1 MSVERIHVALDERSY
16 DIELGAGN
24 LGRVGGLC
32 RELGLTGTAA
42 VVSNT
47 TVAPLYF
54 ELVRRSLEESGY
66 RVVLVSLPDG
76 EEYKNS
82 ATLNLI
88 YDGLVDAS
96 LDRGSFI
103 LALGGGVIGDM
114 AGFAAASFL
123 RGIPFV
129 QLPTTLLSQVDSS
142 VGGKTGINHPRG
154 KNLIGAFYQPKGV
167 LIDVATLD
175 TLPQREFLC
184 GLGEIVKYGAVLDGA
199 FFSFLEENAERLLA
213 RDKDALIHAVS
224 RSCAIKAQ
232 VVTEDEREGGVRAVL
247 NYGHTLG
254 HAVETLTGYT
264 RYLHGEA
271 VAIGMVQAAKISQH
285 LGYCSQADRDRI
297 EGLVAKLGLPM
308 QLPPFPAAE
317 YLEALS
323 HDKKV
328 RDKGLLFICNHGIG
342 AYRMERVTDLGELL
356 EICGIGG

>member
-1 MSVERIHVALDERSY
+1 MALDERSY
-16 DIELGAGN
+16 DIELGAGI
-24 LGRVGGLC
+24 LGGIGALC
-32 RELGLTGTAA
+32 RELGLSGTAA

-47 TVAPLYF
+47 TVAPLYY
-54 ELVRRSLEESGY
+54 ELVRSSLEAAGY
-66 RVVLVSLPDG
+66 RVCLVSLPDG
-76 EEYKNS
+76 EQYKNS

-103 LALGGGVIGDM
+103 LALGGGVVGDM
-114 AGFAAASFL
+114 AGFAAASYL

-175 TLPQREFLC
+175 TLPEREYLC
-184 GLGEIVKYGAVLDGA
+184 GLGEIIKYGAVLDGD
-199 FFSFLEENAERLLA
+199 FFSFLEENSGRLLS
-213 RDKDALIHAVS
+213 RDKDALIQAVS
-224 RSCAIKAQ
+224 RSCAIKAK
-232 VVTEDEREGGVRAVL
+232 VVAQDEREGGVRAVL

-254 HAVETLTGYT
+254 HAVETLTGYK

-285 LGYCSQADRDRI
+285 YGFCNQGDRDRI
-297 EGLVAKLGLPM
+297 EALIKALGLPAE
-308 QLPPFPAAE
+308 LPSFPARD
-317 YLEALS
+317 YQEALS

-328 RDKGLLFICNHGIG
+328 RDKGLLFICNQGIG
-342 AYRMERVTDLGELL
+342 AYRMERLTDLRALL
-356 EICGIGG
+356 EICGIGE

>member
-1 MSVERIHVALDERSY
+1 MNVQHIKVALGERSY
-16 DIELGAGN
+16 DIELGAGI
-24 LGRVGGLC
+24 LGMIGALC
-32 RELGLTGTAA
+32 RELGLAGTAA

-47 TVAPLYF
+47 TVAPLYY
-54 ELVRRSLEESGY
+54 ETVRASMEAAGY
-66 RVVLVSLPDG
+66 RVFLVSLPDG
-76 EEYKNS
+76 EAYKNS

-88 YDGLVDAS
+88 YDSLVDAS

-114 AGFAAASFL
+114 AGFAAASYL

-154 KNLIGAFYQPKGV
+154 KNLIGAFYQPKAV

-175 TLPQREFLC
+175 TLPEREYLS
-184 GLGEIVKYGAVLDGA
+184 GLGEIIKYGAVLDGD
-199 FFSFLEENAERLLA
+199 FFRFLEQNVPALLA
-213 RDKDALIHAVS
+213 RDKEALIEAVA
-224 RSCAIKAQ
+224 RSCSIKAK
-232 VVTEDEREGGVRAVL
+232 VVAVDEREGGVRAVL

-264 RYLHGEA
+264 SYLHGEA

-285 LGYCSQADRDRI
+285 FGYCSQADRDRI
-297 EGLVAKLGLPM
+297 EAVVAALGLPSD
-308 QLPPFPAAE
+308 LPAFPAE
-317 YLEALS
+317 QYVEALS

-328 RDKGLLFICNHGIG
+328 RDKGLLFICNRGIG
-342 AYRMERVTDLGELL
+342 AYKMERVTDLKALL
-356 EICGIGG
+356 EICGIGE

>member
-1 MSVERIHVALDERSY
+1 MNLQHIKVALDERSY
-16 DIELGAGN
+16 DITLGAGI
-24 LGRVGGLC
+24 LDTVGPLC
-32 RELGLTGTAA
+32 RDLGLSGTAA

-47 TVAPLYF
+47 TVAPLYYD
-54 ELVRRSLEESGY
+54 LVRASMESAGY
-66 RVVLVSLPDG
+66 RVVPVSLPDG
-76 EEYKNS
+76 EGYKNS
-82 ATLNLI
+82 DTLNLI
-88 YDGLVDAS
+88 YDALVDAS

-114 AGFAAASFL
+114 AGFAAASYL

-154 KNLIGAFYQPKGV
+154 KNLIGAFYQPKAV

-175 TLPQREFLC
+175 TLPEREFLC
-184 GLGEIVKYGAVLDGA
+184 GLGEIVKYGVVLDGE
-199 FFSFLEENAERLLA
+199 FFDFLEKNASLLLA
-213 RDKDALIHAVS
+213 RDKDALIHTVS
-224 RSCAIKAQ
+224 RSCAIKAA
-232 VVTEDEREGGVRAVL
+232 VVAEDEREGGVRAVL

-271 VAIGMVQAAKISQH
+271 VAIGIVQAARISQH
-285 LGYCSQADRDRI
+285 FGFCSQADRDRI
-297 EGLVAKLGLPM
+297 EGLVKALGLPTE
-308 QLPPFPAAE
+308 LPPFSAAQ

-328 RDKGLLFICNHGIG
+328 RESGLLFICNLGIG
-342 AYRMERVTDLGELL
+342 EYRMERLTDLRALL
-356 EICGIGG
+356 EICGIGE

>member
-1 MSVERIHVALDERSY
+1 MTVEIINVALGERSY
-16 DIELGAGN
+16 DITLGAGILEN
-24 LGRVGGLC
+24 VGLLC
-32 RELGLTGTAA
+32 RELKLSGTAA

-47 TVAPLYF
+47 TVAPLYY
-54 ELVRRSLEESGY
+54 EQVRASMEAAGY
-66 RVVLVSLPDG
+66 PVFLVSLPDG
-76 EEYKNS
+76 EGFKNS

-88 YDGLVDAS
+88 YDALVDAS

-103 LALGGGVIGDM
+103 IALGGGVIGDM
-114 AGFAAASFL
+114 AGFAASSYL

-154 KNLIGAFYQPKGV
+154 KNLIGAFYQPRAV

-175 TLPQREFLC
+175 TLPEREYLS
-184 GLGEIVKYGAVLDGA
+184 GLGEIIKYGAVLDQE

-213 RDKDALIHAVS
+213 RDNSALIHAVG
-224 RSCAIKAQ
+224 RSCAIKAR
-232 VVTEDEREGGVRAVL
+232 VVELDEREGGLRAVL

-271 VAIGMVQAAKISQH
+271 VAIGMVQAARISRAY
-285 LGYCSQADRDRI
+285 GFCSQADCDRI
-297 EGLVAKLGLPM
+297 ESLLKLLGLPLE
-308 QLPPFPAAE
+308 LPAFSAKQYA
-317 YLEALS
+317 EALS

-328 RDKGLLFICNHGIG
+328 RDSGMLFICNFGIG
-342 AYRMERVTDLGELL
+342 GYRMEKVSDLAALL
-356 EICGIGG
+356 EICGIGE

>member
-1 MSVERIHVALDERSY
+1 VTVETINVALGDRSY
-16 DIELGAGN
+16 DITLGAGILHN
-24 LGRVGGLC
+24 LGSLC
-32 RELGLTGTAA
+32 RELGLSGTAA

-54 ELVRRSLEESGY
+54 ETVRASLEGAGY
-66 RVVLVSLPDG
+66 RVLLVPLPDG
-76 EEYKNS
+76 EGFKNS

-88 YDGLVDAS
+88 YDALVDAS

-103 LALGGGVIGDM
+103 VALGGGVVGDM
-114 AGFAAASFL
+114 AGFAAATYL

-129 QLPTTLLSQVDSS
+129 QVPTTLLSQVDSS

-154 KNLIGAFYQPKGV
+154 KNLIGAFYQPRAV

-175 TLPQREFLC
+175 TLPEREYRA
-184 GLGEIVKYGAVLDGA
+184 GLGEIVKYGAVLDAG
-199 FFSFLEENAERLLA
+199 FFTFLEDNAKLLLA
-213 RDKDALIHAVS
+213 RDKGALIHVVA
-224 RSCAIKAQ
+224 RSCAIKAR
-232 VVTEDEREGGVRAVL
+232 VVESDEREGGVRAVL

-271 VAIGMVQAAKISQH
+271 VAIGMVQAARISRHFGFCTDAEEQ
-285 LGYCSQADRDRI
+285 RI
-297 EGLVAKLGLPM
+297 VALVEKLGLPVE
-308 QLPPFPAAE
+308 LPSFPARQ

-328 RDKGLLFICNHGIG
+328 RENGLLFICNFGIG
-342 AYRMERVTDLGELL
+342 QYRMERIKDLNALP
-356 EICGIGG
+356 EICGIGE

>member
-1 MSVERIHVALDERSY
+1 MNLQHIKVALDERSY
-16 DIELGAGN
+16 DITLGAGI
-24 LGRVGGLC
+24 LDTVGPLC
-32 RELGLTGTAA
+32 RDLGLSGTAA

-47 TVAPLYF
+47 TVAPLYYD
-54 ELVRRSLEESGY
+54 LVRASMEAAGY
-66 RVVLVSLPDG
+66 RVVPVSLPDG
-76 EEYKNS
+76 EGYKNS
-82 ATLNLI
+82 DTLNLI
-88 YDGLVDAS
+88 YDALVDAS

-114 AGFAAASFL
+114 AGFAAASYL

-154 KNLIGAFYQPKGV
+154 KNLIGAFYQPKAV

-175 TLPQREFLC
+175 TLPEREFLC
-184 GLGEIVKYGAVLDGA
+184 GLGEIVKYGVVLDGE
-199 FFSFLEENAERLLA
+199 FFDFLDKNASLLLA
-213 RDKDALIHAVS
+213 RDKDALIHTVS
-224 RSCAIKAQ
+224 RSCAIKAA
-232 VVTEDEREGGVRAVL
+232 VVAEDEREGGVRAVL

-271 VAIGMVQAAKISQH
+271 VAIGIVQAARISQH
-285 LGYCSQADRDRI
+285 FGFCSQADRDRI
-297 EGLVAKLGLPM
+297 EGLVKALGLPTE
-308 QLPPFPAAE
+308 LPPFSAAQ

-328 RDKGLLFICNHGIG
+328 RQSGLLFICNQGVG
-342 AYRMERVTDLGELL
+342 AYRMERLKDLTALL
-356 EICGIGG
+356 EICGIGE

>member
-1 MSVERIHVALDERSY
+1 MNLQHIKVALDERSY
-16 DIELGAGN
+16 DITLGAGI
-24 LGRVGGLC
+24 LDTVGPLC
-32 RELGLTGTAA
+32 RDLGLSGTAA

-47 TVAPLYF
+47 TVAPLYYD
-54 ELVRRSLEESGY
+54 LVRASMEAAGY
-66 RVVLVSLPDG
+66 RVVPVSLPDG
-76 EEYKNS
+76 EGYKNS
-82 ATLNLI
+82 DTLNLI
-88 YDGLVDAS
+88 YDALVDAS

-114 AGFAAASFL
+114 AGFAAASYL

-154 KNLIGAFYQPKGV
+154 KNLIGAFYQPKAV

-175 TLPQREFLC
+175 TLPEREFLC
-184 GLGEIVKYGAVLDGA
+184 GLGEIVKYGVVLDGE
-199 FFSFLEENAERLLA
+199 FFDFLEKNASLLLA
-213 RDKDALIHAVS
+213 RDKDALIHTVS
-224 RSCAIKAQ
+224 RSCAIKAA
-232 VVTEDEREGGVRAVL
+232 VVAEDEREGGVRAVL

-271 VAIGMVQAAKISQH
+271 VAIGIVQAARISQH
-285 LGYCSQADRDRI
+285 FGFCSQADRDRI
-297 EGLVAKLGLPM
+297 EGLVKALGLPTE
-308 QLPPFPAAE
+308 LPPFSAAQ

-328 RDKGLLFICNHGIG
+328 RQSGLLFICNQGVG
-342 AYRMERVTDLGELL
+342 AYRMERLKDLTALL
-356 EICGIGG
+356 EICGIGE

>member
-1 MSVERIHVALDERSY
+1 MKVERIRVALDERSY
-16 DIELGAGN
+16 DIELGADI
-24 LGRVGGLC
+24 LGRIGALC
-32 RELGLTGTAA
+32 RELGLSGTAA

-47 TVAPLYF
+47 TVAPLYY
-54 ELVRRSLEESGY
+54 ELVRSSLAAAGF
-66 RVVLVSLPDG
+66 RVCLVSLPDG

-103 LALGGGVIGDM
+103 LALGGGVVGDM
-114 AGFAAASFL
+114 AGFAAASYL
-123 RGIPFV
+123 RGIPFL

-175 TLPQREFLC
+175 TLPEREFLC
-184 GLGEIVKYGAVLDGA
+184 GLGEIIKYGAVLDA
-199 FFSFLEENAERLLA
+199 DFFSFLEENSARLLS
-213 RDKDALIHAVS
+213 RSKDALIEAVS
-224 RSCAIKAQ
+224 RSCAIKAK
-232 VVTEDEREGGVRAVL
+232 VVAEDEREGGVRAVL

-254 HAVETLTGYT
+254 HAVETLTGYK

-271 VAIGMVQAAKISQH
+271 VAIGMIQAAKVSQH
-285 LGYCSQADRDRI
+285 YGYCDQADRDRI
-297 EGLVAKLGLPM
+297 EALVTALGLPTE
-308 QLPPFPAAE
+308 LPPFPVHD
-317 YLEALS
+317 YQEALS

-328 RDKGLLFICNHGIG
+328 RDQGLLFICNRGIG
-342 AYRMERVTDLGELL
+342 AYRMERLTDLRALL
-356 EICGIGG
+356 EICGIGE

>member
-1 MSVERIHVALDERSY
+1 MTVEIINVALGERSY
-16 DIELGAGN
+16 DITLGAGILDN
-24 LGRVGGLC
+24 VGSLC
-32 RELGLTGTAA
+32 RELKLSGTAA

-47 TVAPLYF
+47 TVAPLYY
-54 ELVRRSLEESGY
+54 EQVRASMEAAGY
-66 RVVLVSLPDG
+66 PVFLVSLPDG
-76 EEYKNS
+76 EGFKNS

-88 YDGLVDAS
+88 YDALVDAS

-103 LALGGGVIGDM
+103 IALGGGVIGDM
-114 AGFAAASFL
+114 AGFAASSYL

-154 KNLIGAFYQPKGV
+154 KNLIGAFYQPRAV

-175 TLPQREFLC
+175 TLPEREYLS
-184 GLGEIVKYGAVLDGA
+184 GLGEIIKYGAVLDQE

-213 RDKDALIHAVS
+213 REKSALIHAVG
-224 RSCAIKAQ
+224 RSCAIKAR
-232 VVTEDEREGGVRAVL
+232 VVELDEREGGLRAVL

-271 VAIGMVQAAKISQH
+271 VAIGMVQAARISRAY
-285 LGYCSQADRDRI
+285 GFCSQAEADRI
-297 EGLVAKLGLPM
+297 ESLLKSLGLPLE
-308 QLPPFPAAE
+308 LPAFSAKQYA
-317 YLEALS
+317 EALS

-328 RDKGLLFICNHGIG
+328 RDSGLLFICNFGIG
-342 AYRMERVTDLGELL
+342 GYRMEKVTDLAALL
-356 EICGIGG
+356 EICGIGE